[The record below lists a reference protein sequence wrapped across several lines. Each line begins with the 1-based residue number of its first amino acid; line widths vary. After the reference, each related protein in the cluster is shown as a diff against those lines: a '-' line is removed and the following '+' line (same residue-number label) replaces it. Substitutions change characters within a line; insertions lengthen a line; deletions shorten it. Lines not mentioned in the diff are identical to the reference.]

1 VPRDGLDG
9 AVRLG
14 SAESLR
20 VLLPVIAAISLAS
33 FVMSGIIALTDSQPV
48 PAVISF
54 VIAGGWAVVLVLFAV
69 ERRRRRSR
77 AAGAGRP

>member
-1 VPRDGLDG
+1 VK
-9 AVRLG
+9 LG

-33 FVMSGIIALTDSQPV
+33 FVMSGIIALTDSQTV

-77 AAGAGRP
+77 AAGAGAGRP